1 MLSGG
6 NRKTR
11 VNSQLIADAKRMMS
25 MPAEMAKI
33 KQFIGN
39 NDPQQMFYAACNQY
53 GIDPEDI
60 LSELR

>member
-1 MLSGG
+1 
-6 NRKTR
+6 
-11 VNSQLIADAKRMMS
+11 MMS

-33 KQFIGN
+33 KQIIGN